1 MALKMLALTLTAI
14 AAAASPASA
23 IRLPPGTLAPAG
35 SPDTLYCMRVE
46 PLTGSILKGIE
57 CATREEWA
65 ESDVDVDKEWAAN
78 GVRVESCEERRGR
91 SLCAQF

>member
-1 MALKMLALTLTAI
+1 MAPKMLALTLTAL
-14 AAAASPASA
+14 AAAASPAPA
-23 IRLPPGTLAPAG
+23 ARLPPGTPAPAG

-65 ESDVDVDKEWAAN
+65 DRDVDVDQEWAEN
-78 GVRVESCEERRGR
+78 GVRVESCMEQRGR
-91 SLCAQF
+91 SLCAKF